1 MDFRLLLCSLR
12 LLLSRSAAVIVFE
25 KERVKGFEPST
36 STLARGG
43 AGVRSRDAG
52 AAYASRGFALHR
64 ALHGLAS
71 VGGRRGHS
79 VEFAVRVVVLTR
91 LEFGELIASS
101 DAAALVLHGLCS
113 MWVSKVGSPSVGGL
127 KVDAKA

>member
-43 AGVRSRDAG
+43 ARVRSRDAG
-52 AAYASRGFALHR
+52 
-64 ALHGLAS
+64 
-71 VGGRRGHS
+71 GG
-79 VEFAVRVVVLTR
+79 
-91 LEFGELIASS
+91 
-101 DAAALVLHGLCS
+101 
-113 MWVSKVGSPSVGGL
+113 
-127 KVDAKA
+127 